1 MLAPRNNSLKLVES
15 DLFSAIEPAAN
26 LDFIISNPPYIPTE
40 TISTLQVDVC
50 QYEPSIALDG
60 GTDGLFFY
68 KYLLKTGPSLLKRSG
83 EMILEIGF
91 DQQVELTELQDDFP
105 EWTSSTFLPD
115 LQGNI
120 RVCCLQLEC

>member
-1 MLAPRNNSLKLVES
+1 M
-15 DLFSAIEPAAN
+15 
-26 LDFIISNPPYIPTE
+26 
-40 TISTLQVDVC
+40 
-50 QYEPSIALDG
+50 DG
-60 GTDGLFFY
+60 GPDGLFFFI
-68 KYLLKTGPSLLKRSG
+68 YLLETGPNLLNKRG

-105 EWTSSTFLPD
+105 EWTSSTFLQD